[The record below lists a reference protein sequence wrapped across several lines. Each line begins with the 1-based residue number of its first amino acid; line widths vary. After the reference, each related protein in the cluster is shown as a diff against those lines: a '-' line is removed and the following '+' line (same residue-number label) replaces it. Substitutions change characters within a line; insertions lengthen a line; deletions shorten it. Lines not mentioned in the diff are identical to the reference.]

1 MASNAKTSPQVE
13 NESAEL
19 SLRQALAS
27 GSAVDDKTGTSD
39 DRANMFR
46 MGKKQELRRNFR
58 FVSMF
63 GFTMILMASWE
74 SIISVSNIGLVNGGT
89 AGLIWMFFICWVA
102 FIFINTSMAEMGSMM
117 PTVGGQYHWVSEF
130 APRDYQKF
138 ISYLMGWLCVLGW
151 QVGCTS
157 GAYLVGTQ
165 IQGLIALNNP
175 AYSYER
181 WHGTLLTIAVSAFA
195 ILFNTVL
202 ARKLPLIEAIILV
215 IHIFAFFGI
224 LVTLWVL
231 APVNSSP
238 KQVFT
243 QFSDGGGWRSL
254 GGSALIGITSGI
266 YPLIG
271 GDAAVHMS
279 EELRDA
285 GKTLPK
291 CMIWT
296 TVVNGGLAWVMII
309 TFCFCVGDREEV
321 LNSPT
326 GYPFMQVFYNAV
338 RSTRGATAMS
348 VFITIMF
355 FFGLLTFV
363 ATSSRQLYAFA
374 RDKGL
379 PFSTWFATVRPGWD
393 IPFNALIFTFVFTSA
408 LSLINLG
415 SATALNSITGLQIN
429 AMLSSYI
436 VSIGCTI
443 WRRCT
448 NQPLLQ
454 SKFNLGRWGLLVN
467 IISMAFL
474 VFFFILAFFPSS
486 PHPDAASMNWNIL
499 IYGAVILLSTVYYM
513 FWGKK
518 HYDGPVEYVRKMD

>member
-1 MASNAKTSPQVE
+1 
-13 NESAEL
+13 
-19 SLRQALAS
+19 
-27 GSAVDDKTGTSD
+27 
-39 DRANMFR
+39 
-46 MGKKQELRRNFR
+46 
-58 FVSMF
+58 
-63 GFTMILMASWE
+63 
-74 SIISVSNIGLVNGGT
+74 
-89 AGLIWMFFICWVA
+89 
-102 FIFINTSMAEMGSMM
+102 
-117 PTVGGQYHWVSEF
+117 
-130 APRDYQKF
+130 
-138 ISYLMGWLCVLGW
+138 
-151 QVGCTS
+151 
-157 GAYLVGTQ
+157 
-165 IQGLIALNNP
+165 
-175 AYSYER
+175 
-181 WHGTLLTIAVSAFA
+181 
-195 ILFNTVL
+195 
-202 ARKLPLIEAIILV
+202 
-215 IHIFAFFGI
+215 
-224 LVTLWVL
+224 
-231 APVNSSP
+231 
-238 KQVFT
+238 
-243 QFSDGGGWRSL
+243 
-254 GGSALIGITSGI
+254 
-266 YPLIG
+266 
-271 GDAAVHMS
+271 
-279 EELRDA
+279 
-285 GKTLPK
+285 
-291 CMIWT
+291 
-296 TVVNGGLAWVMII
+296 
-309 TFCFCVGDREEV
+309 
-321 LNSPT
+321 
-326 GYPFMQVFYNAV
+326 MQVFYNAV

-379 PFSTWFATVRPGWD
+379 PFSTWFGTVRPGWD

-454 SKFNLGRWGLLVN
+454 AKFTLGRWGLLIN

-499 IYGAVILLSTVYYM
+499 IYGAVILLSTVYYL